1 MAKFIIQPYGRLN
14 DWVAEEKGYFAAEG
28 LDFELN
34 VEGSRKNT
42 PRLATVDSPG
52 ALEDSRFWR
61 IRTVRGGTRT
71 QRRRRG
77 RRELCVSLDGKQ
89 AAKVKKGLCGARLI
103 APVRRPSSL
112 PGDSSVFLPAD
123 LAGTDIAVGYHS
135 GSHYSALQ
143 ALDRCPTSSTIPPGI
158 WRRVFRR

>member
-34 VEGSRKNT
+34 LEGSRKNT

-77 RRELCVSLDGKQ
+77 RRELCVSLDGKPGGEGEEGIMWGKAYSVCE
-89 AAKVKKGLCGARLI
+89 AAIVVAGRFECFLAR
-103 APVRRPSSL
+103 
-112 PGDSSVFLPAD
+112 
-123 LAGTDIAVGYHS
+123 
-135 GSHYSALQ
+135 
-143 ALDRCPTSSTIPPGI
+143 
-158 WRRVFRR
+158 